1 MSLDETK
8 SDFGQQIATR
18 FHEGMMRVQQGFFQS
33 LQIVVSGI
41 GAYAFAHSVLGHHE
55 PIFAATAAIVS
66 LGYVRGATHSR
77 RMLEVTIGVTLGIFI
92 GDLLMLLLGRGV
104 WQAAVV
110 LFLSI
115 QIARFLDNGI
125 IFTIQMGLQSCLVVL
140 MVPTSDGV
148 FARSVD
154 AIVGGLFAFLLMFF
168 FPKDPRA
175 EPRTNLQ
182 KLSESFA
189 DVLRNSAESIDRYDW
204 DKAQSA
210 LEQARSL
217 EPLYEA
223 AKGDVSTAKGM
234 AKLSMLGRRYREE
247 LDEYSNILTGLDLAI
262 RNTRVL
268 NRRMAST
275 INHVRISQDAIESIS
290 DVLRQISVAVADLGE
305 VFYLSDQKDR
315 AALRLRVRRTL
326 SGVSSTLEPSL
337 MGVKTLEAESLVL
350 MLRPLVT
357 DLLEATGLN
366 HKDASKLLIP
376 LGESMTEHAPRTN
389 KIKRVEQTSRVVNT
403 FNEEDNTENLKP
415 DDTRALNIVLRK
427 QQEKPLDDE

>member
-1 MSLDETK
+1 
-8 SDFGQQIATR
+8 
-18 FHEGMMRVQQGFFQS
+18 MRVRQGFFQS
-33 LQIVVSGI
+33 LQIVISGI
-41 GAYAFAHSVLGHHE
+41 GSYAFAHIVLGHHE

-92 GDLLMLLLGRGV
+92 GDLLMLILGRGM
-104 WQAAVV
+104 WQAALV

-175 EPRTNLQ
+175 EPRGNLQ
-182 KLSESFA
+182 KLAESFS
-189 DVLRNSAESIDRYDW
+189 DVLRNSAEAILHYNGEEAEDSL
-204 DKAQSA
+204 Q
-210 LEQARSL
+210 QARDL
-217 EPLYEA
+217 QPLYDA
-223 AKGDVSTAKGM
+223 AKGDVVTAKGM
-234 AKLSMLGRRYREE
+234 AKLSMLGSRYRDE
-247 LDEYSNILTGLDLAI
+247 LDDYSETLAGLDLAI

-268 NRRMAST
+268 NRRMTST
-275 INHVRISQDAIESIS
+275 LNHVQISREAIVSIS
-290 DVLRQISVAVADLGE
+290 DVLRQVSDAVADLAE
-305 VFYLSDQKDR
+305 TFYVSDKKDR
-315 AALRLRVRRTL
+315 KALRMRVRRQLTAV
-326 SGVSSTLEPSL
+326 GSTLEPGL
-337 MGVKTLEAESLVL
+337 MGVKTMEAESLVL
-350 MLRPLVT
+350 MIRPLVI

-366 HKDASKLLIP
+366 HKNASKLLIP

-403 FNEEDNTENLKP
+403 FDEEDNAENLKP

-427 QQEKPLDDE
+427 QEQEPLDDE